1 MPNDSEFDRSYPPA
15 PMPEP
20 NTQPQPAQPV
30 QPAQPAQPI
39 QPAQPVQPTQPAQP
53 AQETWPMQPVQG
65 ETRTQSFAES
75 LGGGKMTNFVDTA
88 ANVVNTARKVRA
100 IISII
105 SAVIVLVVLAA
116 FLLNSKN
123 EVKQQIEETK
133 QKQAAIEEKENK
145 RKVALTVDGKSFDVY
160 PTFGKTIRSALE
172 NDIVVYYHIRSTTEK
187 QTITNK
193 NADRVLDMT
202 LEKFPGLYYD
212 YVTIY
217 FEIDEHQTIIASST
231 HAAKN
236 STLNDLSIDEA
247 DNLSIF
253 SGPIKINNKA
263 VTPSSTTFDD
273 FMGIFGQPNCKIEN
287 YDHLKGK
294 AKEESDDSA
303 LVYDIG
309 NDIFLVGEFDKT
321 KNNVLRRVK
330 IDFFGKTKQYCS
342 EAN

>member
-39 QPAQPVQPTQPAQP
+39 QPAQPVQPTQPARP
-53 AQETWPMQPVQG
+53 TQETWPMQPVQG

-105 SAVIVLVVLAA
+105 SAVVALIVLAVVL
-116 FLLNSKN
+116 LNNKN
-123 EVKQQIEETK
+123 EVEQQIEETK
-133 QKQAAIEEKENK
+133 QEQAAIEEKENK
-145 RKVALTVDGKSFDVY
+145 RKVTLTIDGKSFDVY

-172 NDIVVYYHIRSTTEK
+172 NDIPVYRYTDSSAEK
-187 QTITNK
+187 KTITNK
-193 NADRVLDMT
+193 NVDRVLST
-202 LEKFPGLYYD
+202 KLENLSGIVYD
-212 YVTIY
+212 YVSVY
-217 FEIDEHQTIIASST
+217 FGDESNDIMAFST
-231 HAAKN
+231 YAAKN
-236 STLNDLSIDEA
+236 STLNDLTIDTVETVTY
-247 DNLSIF
+247 
-253 SGPIKINNKA
+253 SGSLKINGKEISIRSN
-263 VTPSSTTFDD
+263 TLDD

-287 YDHLKGK
+287 YDSLKDR
-294 AKEESDDSA
+294 ATEESDDSA

-309 NDIFLVGEFDKT
+309 NDIFLVGEFNKA
-321 KNNVLRRVK
+321 KNNVLRCVK
-330 IDFFGKTKQYCS
+330 IDFFGKTKQYCPKT
-342 EAN
+342 N